1 MDSTPIPIVDAAYT
15 LCVLES
21 DINNWIDKDKPILV
35 KDSIGRLCVPE
46 DFVNKCASNPG
57 YKEAVRK
64 AIYSEIR
71 LRINDETSN
80 QNENFREQRLSLL
93 NEYNKYIKDL
103 QELHL
108 KYIEKIDILNNENG
122 LVAAYILFFKAISLL
137 WTASDCIKVGQW
149 FSGSFLRE
157 IDETLDLA
165 HYFIIAEN
173 ATAGKKH
180 LRNWFRLN
188 KAPKNKT
195 CREAISKWEYSINPQ
210 HSEADYKILHNELY
224 YKKSK
229 WIHPT
234 LNLIREGIIFEES
247 NGEVIAKGFD
257 YRTCGYER
265 KLFEYTQFLKSSIWS
280 AYQDFMICFRDKM
293 PLEKADI
300 EFILDYDKLFN
311 NLD

>member
-1 MDSTPIPIVDAAYT
+1 MNSNPIPIVDAAYT
-15 LCVLES
+15 LGVLES
-21 DINNWIDKDKPILV
+21 DINNWIDKDRPILL

-46 DFVNKCASNPG
+46 DFVNNCASNPD

-80 QNENFREQRLSLL
+80 QNENFRERRLFLL

-108 KYIEKIDILNNENG
+108 KYIKKIDILNNENG

-137 WTASDCIKVGQW
+137 WTASDCIKAGQW

-173 ATAGKKH
+173 TTAGKKH

-195 CREAISKWEYSINPQ
+195 CREAISKWEYSINSQ
-210 HSEADYKILHNELY
+210 HSEADYKILHDELY

-234 LNLIREGIIFEES
+234 LNIIREAIVFEES
-247 NGEVIAKGFD
+247 NGKVTAKGFD

-280 AYQDFMICFRDKM
+280 SYQDFMICFRDKM

-300 EFILDYDKLFN
+300 EFILDYDNLFN
-311 NLD
+311 TMV

>member
-1 MDSTPIPIVDAAYT
+1 MEATPVPIKDAAYT
-15 LCVLES
+15 LGVLES

-46 DFVNKCASNPG
+46 DFVNNCASNPD

-71 LRINDETSN
+71 L
-80 QNENFREQRLSLL
+80 L
-93 NEYNKYIKDL
+93 KYIK
-103 QELHL
+103 
-108 KYIEKIDILNNENG
+108 KIDILNNENG

-137 WTASDCIKVGQW
+137 WTASDCIKAGQW

-173 ATAGKKH
+173 TTAGKKH

-195 CREAISKWEYSINPQ
+195 CREVISKWEYSINSQ
-210 HSEADYKILHNELY
+210 HSEADNY
-224 YKKSK
+224 
-229 WIHPT
+229 
-234 LNLIREGIIFEES
+234 IIKNQ
-247 NGEVIAKGFD
+247 NG
-257 YRTCGYER
+257 
-265 KLFEYTQFLKSSIWS
+265 YTQL
-280 AYQDFMICFRDKM
+280 
-293 PLEKADI
+293 
-300 EFILDYDKLFN
+300 
-311 NLD
+311 

>member
-1 MDSTPIPIVDAAYT
+1 MDSTPIPIEDAAYT
-15 LCVLES
+15 LGVLES
-21 DINNWIDKDKPILV
+21 DINNWIDKNKLV
-35 KDSIGRLCVPE
+35 LAKDSIGRLCVPE
-46 DFVNKCASNPG
+46 DFVISCTLNPDF
-57 YKEAVRK
+57 KEVVRK
-64 AIYSEIR
+64 TIHTKAK
-71 LRINDETSN
+71 LRINDKTSN
-80 QNENFREQRLSLL
+80 QNEKFREQRLSLL

-108 KYIEKIDILNNENG
+108 KYIKKIDILNDENG

-137 WTASDCIKVGQW
+137 WTASDCIKAGQW

-173 ATAGKKH
+173 TTAGEKH
-180 LRNWFRLN
+180 LRDWFKLN
-188 KAPKNKT
+188 KAPKNQI
-195 CREAISKWEYSINPQ
+195 CREAISKWEYSTNPD

-234 LNLIREGIIFEES
+234 LNIIREVIVFEES
-247 NGEVIAKGFD
+247 NGEIIAKGFD
-257 YRTCGYER
+257 YRICGYER
-265 KLFEYTQFLKSSIWS
+265 TLFEYTQFFKSSIWS
-280 AYQDFMICFRDKM
+280 TYQDFMLCFRDKM

-300 EFILDYDKLFN
+300 EFILGYDKLFN
-311 NLD
+311 EE